1 MKKDGAM
8 KDGDREV
15 LIALD
20 KHRAGK
26 SMRGIAE
33 DVLGVERAA
42 AEWYADG
49 GVRLRTR
56 RVLQKARA
64 NAERGQRAVAAA
76 STVGYRDG
84 RQALTARAGTL
95 SRRSR
100 ICAANALAAC
110 YDLTC
115 RRGFP
120 RLG

>member
-1 MKKDGAM
+1 MRISGDGALKKDGAM

-33 DVLGVERAA
+33 DVLGAERAA

-76 STVGYRDG
+76 STVG
-84 RQALTARAGTL
+84 
-95 SRRSR
+95 
-100 ICAANALAAC
+100 
-110 YDLTC
+110 
-115 RRGFP
+115 
-120 RLG
+120 

>member
-33 DVLGVERAA
+33 DVLGAERAA

-76 STVGYRDG
+76 STVG
-84 RQALTARAGTL
+84 
-95 SRRSR
+95 
-100 ICAANALAAC
+100 
-110 YDLTC
+110 
-115 RRGFP
+115 
-120 RLG
+120 